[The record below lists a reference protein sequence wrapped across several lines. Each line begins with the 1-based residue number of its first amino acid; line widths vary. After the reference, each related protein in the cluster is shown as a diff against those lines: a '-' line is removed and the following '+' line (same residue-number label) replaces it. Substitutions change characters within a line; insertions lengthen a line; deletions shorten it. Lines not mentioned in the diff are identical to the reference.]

1 MVLWASPLKCIGE
14 RDRERQKRDRQS
26 ERKRQTIMVV
36 VVKMM
41 VVMIIELSKKNLQGS
56 EIYKCY
62 NWLLIVLF
70 CELWDKVESPSIVSI

>member
-1 MVLWASPLKCIGE
+1 
-14 RDRERQKRDRQS
+14 
-26 ERKRQTIMVV
+26 MVV